1 MVTDVR
7 LMHRLLYAGPA
18 RRSRDPNDAT
28 ISVVAVI
35 AVTNVFTMM
44 FPPRFL
50 NQAVACTP
58 ARQQPRALR

>member
-44 FPPRFL
+44 FPPSLFEPSGG
-50 NQAVACTP
+50 VHPGP
-58 ARQQPRALR
+58 AAA